1 MRGASQRGT
10 DDFVDEVVDKLG
22 ADEGEVRQIVA
33 ALRALERPTWGNS
46 SENLEHFNTLRRRI
60 ERVQA
65 ALRVMPD
72 YVRFM
77 MFVPEDSETLDTMA
91 EEAELEL
98 AKFTGL
104 LEKLHARCDTNIVA
118 KPGVHGNSGFR
129 EHQAAIEAR
138 LLLERHGKPVTLSE
152 TSLYNEI
159 TDLLCR
165 AAWGGPVRDR
175 KQACKAVLSAPI
187 RTEWILPD
195 NS

>member
-1 MRGASQRGT
+1 MRAKRGAN
-10 DDFVDEVVDKLG
+10 DFIDEIVGKLG
-22 ADEGEVRQIVA
+22 ADEGEIRQIVA
-33 ALRALERPTWGNS
+33 DLRAFKRSTWGNS

-65 ALRVMPD
+65 ALRVMPPH
-72 YVRFM
+72 VRFM
-77 MFVPEDSETLDTMA
+77 MFAPEDSETLDTMT
-91 EEAELEL
+91 EEAEAEL

-129 EHQAAIEAR
+129 ERRAAVEAR
-138 LLLERHGKPVTLSE
+138 LLLERYGKPVTLSE
-152 TSLYNEI
+152 TSLFNEI
-159 TDLLCR
+159 AGLLFQAAGGFEKDMKR
-165 AAWGGPVRDR
+165 ACEA
-175 KQACKAVLSAPI
+175 ALSAPI